1 MQNEQNPK
9 VLIVDDEKGL
19 RIGTQRLLESEGYQ
33 VTAAENGTE
42 GINIGTSDEFDLAV
56 IDLKMPDIDGLEVL
70 AKIKEKK
77 PNTVCFIATAY
88 ASYDTAI
95 DSTRLGAY
103 GYIPKPFTPDEL
115 LYNLEKGYAQRQLL
129 LETEE
134 LKKERETNLLEIAH
148 ERSRLSTIIQLIA
161 DGVIVINRSGEV
173 VYSNNA
179 ALKYLNLDEAQIGQY
194 ILDKLPAEIVDLTN
208 KYLKRS
214 EFNHKSYSTQIEIKE
229 SELFIEAVTSP
240 VPNPDG
246 TFAGVVVV
254 VRNITELKKI
264 EHIKNQFVSMV
275 AHELKT
281 PVAAVLGFL
290 KIILDKNLK
299 VSEDQKLDFVSRSV
313 LRLQSLL
320 DLVNDLLDISRNELK
335 TKQRE
340 IENLDIKEII
350 KSTVEFLQI
359 EAKKNNIKV
368 STKIEEELPNLKAD
382 QNEITRLF
390 TNILSNAI
398 KYNKENGSI
407 DVEVNTNDHYF
418 TLKIADTGIGLK
430 DSEKE
435 NLFQE
440 FYRAKNENTRNI
452 SGTGLGLTIVKQIV
466 DSYHGKIN
474 VESEYGVGTTFMIH
488 LPINKN
494 NSK

>member
-1 MQNEQNPK
+1 MQKDQIPK
-9 VLIVDDEKGL
+9 ILIVDDEKGL
-19 RIGTQRLLESEGYQ
+19 RVGTQRLLESEGYE
-33 VTAAENGTE
+33 VTAVENGTE
-42 GINIGTSDEFDLAV
+42 GILKGTSEEFDLAV

-70 AKIKEKK
+70 SKIKKDR

-115 LYNLEKGYAQRQLL
+115 LYNLEKGYKQRRLL
-129 LETEE
+129 LETDQ

-148 ERSRLSTIIQLIA
+148 ERSRLSTIIKLIA

-173 VYSNNA
+173 VYSNDA
-179 ALKYLNLDEAQIGQY
+179 ALKYLNLDDAKIGKY
-194 ILDKLPAEIVDLTN
+194 ILDKLPSQIVELAN
-208 KYLKRS
+208 KYLKRD
-214 EFNHKSYSTQIEIKE
+214 EFNHKSYSTQIELKHN
-229 SELFIEAVTSP
+229 ELFIEAVTSP

-246 TFAGVVVV
+246 SFAGVVVV

-290 KIILDKNLK
+290 KIILDKNME

-313 LRLQSLL
+313 VRLQSLL
-320 DLVNDLLDISRNELK
+320 SLVNDLLDISRTELK
-335 TKQRE
+335 TQQRE
-340 IENLDIKEII
+340 IEILDVKEII
-350 KSTVEFLQI
+350 KSTVEFLKI
-359 EAKKNNIKV
+359 EADKRNIV
-368 STKIEEELPNLKAD
+368 ISTQFKEKLPILKAD

-398 KYNKENGSI
+398 KYNKENGII
-407 DVEVNTNDHYF
+407 DVKVDTNDHYF
-418 TLKIADTGIGLK
+418 TFEISDSGIGLK
-430 DSEKE
+430 SSEKE
-435 NLFQE
+435 KLFQE

-452 SGTGLGLTIVKQIV
+452 SGTGLGLTIVKKIV
-466 DSYHGKIN
+466 DSYHGKIEI
-474 VESEYGVGTTFMIH
+474 ESEYGIGTSFMIY
-488 LPINKN
+488 LPINKIH
-494 NSK
+494 

>member
-1 MQNEQNPK
+1 MQNTYNPK

-19 RIGTQRLLESEGYQ
+19 RVGTQRLLELEGYE

-42 GINIGTSDEFDLAV
+42 GITKGIADDFDIAV
-56 IDLKMPDIDGLEVL
+56 IDLKMPDVDGLDVL
-70 AKIKEKK
+70 AKIKKER
-77 PNTVCFIATAY
+77 PNTICFIATAY
-88 ASYDTAI
+88 ASFDTAI

-115 LYNLEKGYAQRQLL
+115 LYNLEKGYTQRKLL

-134 LKKERETNLLEIAH
+134 LKKEREANLSEIAH

-173 VYSNNA
+173 VYSNDA
-179 ALKYLNLDEAQIGQY
+179 ALKFLNLDDAKIGEY
-194 ILDKLPAEIVDLTN
+194 ILDKLPPQIVELTN
-208 KYLKRS
+208 KYLKRD

-229 SELFIEAVTSP
+229 NELFIEAVTSP

-290 KIILDKNLK
+290 KIILDKNVK
-299 VSEDQKLDFVSRSV
+299 VSEDQKLNFVSRSV
-313 LRLQSLL
+313 VRLQSLL
-320 DLVNDLLDISRNELK
+320 ALVNDLLDISRTELR

-340 IENLDIKEII
+340 IEELNVKDII
-350 KSTVEFLQI
+350 KSTIEFLQI
-359 EAKKNNIKV
+359 EAQKHNIAI
-368 STKIEEELPNLKAD
+368 TTQFEENLPSLKAD

-390 TNILSNAI
+390 TNILSNSI
-398 KYNKENGSI
+398 KYNKENGTI
-407 DVEVNTNDHYF
+407 DVEANINNHYF
-418 TLKIADTGIGLK
+418 TFKITDSGIGLK

-435 NLFQE
+435 KLFQE
-440 FYRAKNENTRNI
+440 FFRAKNENTRNI

-466 DSYHGKIN
+466 DSYHGKIEI
-474 VESEYGVGTTFMIH
+474 ESEYGVGTTFMIY

-494 NSK
+494 N